1 MYHRVEDQSA
11 IGSVRG
17 SSPDEFRVVY
27 CAEQQPGEVLYG
39 DFLDYYS
46 EKIFITLQGIDL
58 EAFSRAVNCVLST
71 QGTGQIFIAGNGGS
85 ATIAEHLTQNINWD
99 ASKGV
104 PHGQKLSARCFNID
118 TPEITARANDRH
130 FAYSFASML
139 DNHARAGDVFIG
151 ISASGESDS
160 IVKALAK
167 ARQVG
172 VNTIFIGKPN
182 SSAERIADIT
192 IAIGS
197 DDQQVLEDVSQTVI
211 HMMVRALRVKLEGF
225 DTGNLF
231 VDIAHLRTKT
241 IELDVLSKELG
252 EPTEIEARTRH
263 EFEIALNRF
272 VDEKVARATQAA
284 FPTESDSM
292 SAVPFADDFTSF
304 IRLVRAGAQKYL
316 AKFSFGVTVPR
327 LIMDRAREG
336 ILGFAEVVKMD
347 NQAVPNEFRRSVY
360 LHSIFPEH
368 IPLPHQLEG
377 GVAFYAFINGR
388 TLEQMMLD
396 GDRPPMAAVGRL
408 LKNWHDFFR
417 TQEPS
422 AEVQRF
428 CTGDLD
434 RISRYQAR
442 FSTPEGLRRAFQ
454 PLFINRHL
462 DAQSV
467 NEMLDLLAESIA
479 SINRSGVLSL
489 KRDTWGH
496 GDFKPGNV
504 IHSDQGEIFF
514 IDNDFHEKSAVVDV
528 AKMISRALALCFDR
542 SCNPE
547 RIVDDLSGFIAGY
560 TADWDMLPYL
570 PEIMA
575 VDLISILSSYATIS
589 LAALDRSPYLARIF
603 LKRPKDVIYFI
614 NHLTTRQHPSLDSIA
629 EYFHSPAQLRVL
641 R

>member
-1 MYHRVEDQSA
+1 MHRRVEDKPA
-11 IGSVRG
+11 IDPARG
-17 SSPDEFRVVY
+17 LSPDRLSVVNKV
-27 CAEQQPGEVLYG
+27 EQPGERLYG
-39 DFLDYYS
+39 SFLDYYS
-46 EKIFITLQGIDL
+46 ERIFIALQGINL
-58 EAFSRAVNCVLST
+58 EAFNRAVDCILLT

-99 ASKGV
+99 ASMRI
-104 PHGQKLSARCFNID
+104 PHGQKLSARCLNSE
-118 TPEITARANDRH
+118 PAEITARANDRH

-182 SSAERIADIT
+182 SSAERIADTT

-197 DDQQVLEDVSQTVI
+197 DDQQVLEDVSQAVI
-211 HMMVRALRVKLEGF
+211 HMMVRALRVKLEGS
-225 DTGNLF
+225 DKGNLF

-241 IELDVLSKELG
+241 RELDVLSEELG
-252 EPTEIEARTRH
+252 EPAEIEVRTRH
-263 EFEIALNRF
+263 EFKVALNRF
-272 VDEKVARATQAA
+272 VDEKVIRATQAA
-284 FPTESDSM
+284 FPIESDSM
-292 SAVPFADDFTSF
+292 LVEPFADDFTSF
-304 IRLVRAGAQKYL
+304 IRLVRTGAQKYL

-327 LIMDRAREG
+327 LIMDGAREG
-336 ILGFAEVVKMD
+336 ILGFAEVVKTD
-347 NQAVPNEFRRSVY
+347 NQSVVNEFRRSVY

-368 IPLPHQLEG
+368 IPLPHQLES
-377 GVAFYAFINGR
+377 GVAFYAFVNGR

-396 GDRPPMAAVGRL
+396 GDRPPMVAVGRL

-417 TQEPS
+417 TQEPPV
-422 AEVQRF
+422 EVQSF

-442 FSTPEGLRRAFQ
+442 YSTLEGLQRAFQ

-467 NEMLDLLAESIA
+467 NEALNLLAESVA
-479 SINRSGVLSL
+479 SINRSGVISL

-504 IHSDQGEIFF
+504 IHSDQDEIFF
-514 IDNDFHEKSAVVDV
+514 IDNDLHEKSAVVDV

-547 RIVDDLSGFIAGY
+547 RIVEDLSEFIAGY
-560 TADWDMLPYL
+560 TADWDMPPYL

-575 VDLISILSSYATIS
+575 VDLIGILSSYATIN
-589 LAALDRSPYLARIF
+589 LAALDRSPHLAQILLR
-603 LKRPKDVIYFI
+603 KPKDVIYFI
-614 NHLTTRQHPSLDSIA
+614 NHLTCGQHSSLDSIA
-629 EYFHSPAQLRVL
+629 EYFHRPAQLRAL